1 MKLGPKGKALMHEFE
16 GCKLEAYPD
25 PGTGSDPWTIGY
37 GHTSMAG
44 EPHVKKG
51 MTITKEE
58 ADEIF
63 ARDLSKYEKHVPEAT
78 QNRFDA
84 MVSLCYNI
92 GPGNFNKSSVK
103 RHHLTGEFSKAAHA
117 FLAWNKANGKVMKG
131 LTRRREAE
139 KELYLMEDVI

>member
-16 GCKLEAYPD
+16 GCELEAYPD
-25 PGTGSDPWTIGY
+25 PATGGEPWTIGF
-37 GHTSMAG
+37 GHTSIAG

-51 MTITKEE
+51 MKITQEE

-63 ARDLSKYEKHVPEAT
+63 ARDLKHYEKHVPQAS
-78 QNRFDA
+78 QNQFDA

-103 RHHLTGEFSKAAHA
+103 RHHIDGHYKDAAKS
-117 FLAWNKANGKVMKG
+117 FLLWNKANGKIMKG

-139 KELYLMEDVI
+139 KELYLTEDVA